1 MPIYIVGEGRT
12 LLEWADEQWAKCWV
26 TAFSI
31 ADHQGTAAFWK
42 APNHVL
48 KKCDRGRRHKKKSNF
63 GDESHTFPADHT
75 KRPKNFS
82 SFLRAPLFP
91 TNSQMCHDDRR
102 RKRQTVRRLLMCL
115 CARTPNVCLSKCLSF
130 APNVLTAS
138 ALFIGGAMMFMMKKW
153 FTWWRWWW

>member
-1 MPIYIVGEGRT
+1 MLG
-12 LLEWADEQWAKCWV
+12 D
-26 TAFSI
+26 SI
-31 ADHQGTAAFWK
+31 F
-42 APNHVL
+42 NHRPPGHRRFL
-48 KKCDRGRRHKKKSNF
+48 KSSQPCFEEMRSRPQTQKNRNF

-138 ALFIGGAMMFMMKKW
+138 ALFIDKK
-153 FTWWRWWW
+153 FRDNKDV